1 MEEFL
6 LPCLNKQLF
15 GMECYGCGSQR
26 AVLLLVDGEFSA
38 AFRMFPA
45 IYSVLFLLIFV
56 LFNLFYRFR
65 NDFNIKIGLI
75 SLNAAIILIHYT
87 IKMMHFFN

>member
-26 AVLLLVDGEFSA
+26 AVLLLLDGEFTA

-45 IYSVLFLLIFV
+45 IYSILILLIFI
-56 LFNLFYRFR
+56 LFNLFFRFKY
-65 NDFNIKIGLI
+65 DFSIKIGLI
-75 SLNAAIILIHYT
+75 LLNAAIIIINYAL
-87 IKMMHFFN
+87 KMIHFFH

>member
-26 AVLLLVDGEFSA
+26 AVLLLFDGEFSA
-38 AFRMFPA
+38 AFRIFPA
-45 IYSVLFLLIFV
+45 IYSVMILLIFV
-56 LFNLFYRFR
+56 LFNLFYRFKY
-65 NDFNIKIGLI
+65 DFSIKIGLI
-75 SLNAAIILIHYT
+75 LLNAAIILINYV

>member
-15 GMECYGCGSQR
+15 GLECYGCGSQR
-26 AVLLLVDGEFSA
+26 AMLLLFDGEFSE

-45 IYSVLFLLIFV
+45 IYSVLILLIFV
-56 LFNLFYRFR
+56 LSNLFYKFKY
-65 NDFNIKIGLI
+65 DFSIKIGLI
-75 SLNAAIILIHYT
+75 LINVAIILINYV
-87 IKMMHFFN
+87 IKMIHFFN

>member
-6 LPCLNKQLF
+6 LPCLNKQIF

-26 AVLLLVDGEFSA
+26 AVLLLLDGEFTA

-45 IYSVLFLLIFV
+45 IYSVLILLIFI
-56 LFNLFYRFR
+56 LINLFYRFKY
-65 NDFNIKIGLI
+65 DFSIKIGLI
-75 SLNAAIILIHYT
+75 LLNAAIIIINYAIKT
-87 IKMMHFFN
+87 IHFFH

>member
-15 GMECYGCGSQR
+15 GLECYGCGSQR
-26 AVLLLVDGEFSA
+26 AMLLLSEGEFSQ

-45 IYSVLFLLIFV
+45 IYSILILLIFV
-56 LFNLFYRFR
+56 LYNLFYKFK
-65 NDFNIKIGLI
+65 NDFSIKIGLI
-75 SLNAAIILIHYT
+75 LINVAIILINYV
-87 IKMMHFFN
+87 INMIHFFN

>member
-15 GMECYGCGSQR
+15 GLECYGCGSQR
-26 AVLLLVDGEFSA
+26 AMLLLFDGEFIA

-45 IYSVLFLLIFV
+45 IYSVLILLIFV
-56 LFNLFYRFR
+56 LYNLIYKFKY
-65 NDFNIKIGLI
+65 DFSIKIGLI
-75 SLNAAIILIHYT
+75 ILNAAIILLNYVIN
-87 IKMMHFFN
+87 IIQFFN

>member
-15 GMECYGCGSQR
+15 GIECYGCGSQR
-26 AVLLLVDGEFSA
+26 AVLLLLDGEFTA

-45 IYSVLFLLIFV
+45 IYSILILLIFI
-56 LFNLFYRFR
+56 LYNLFYKFKY
-65 NDFNIKIGLI
+65 DFSIKIGLI
-75 SLNAAIILIHYT
+75 SLNVTIIIINYA
-87 IKMMHFFN
+87 IKMIHFFH

>member
-15 GMECYGCGSQR
+15 GIECYGCGSQR
-26 AVLLLVDGEFSA
+26 AVLLLLDGEFTA

-45 IYSVLFLLIFV
+45 IYSVLILLIFI
-56 LFNLFYRFR
+56 LFNLFHRFKY
-65 NDFNIKIGLI
+65 DFSIKIGFIL
-75 SLNAAIILIHYT
+75 LNAAIIIINYT
-87 IKMMHFFN
+87 VKMIHFFH

>member
-15 GMECYGCGSQR
+15 GLECYGCGGQR
-26 AVLLLVDGEFSA
+26 AILLLFDGEFSE

-45 IYSVLFLLIFV
+45 IYSVLILLIFV
-56 LFNLFYRFR
+56 LYNLFYKFKY
-65 NDFNIKIGLI
+65 DFIIKIGLI
-75 SLNAAIILIHYT
+75 LINAAIILTNYI
-87 IKMMHFFN
+87 IKMIHVFN